1 MICEKI
7 RRNCYAETDL
17 TFLVNISNT
26 ISHSQDI
33 FKDLEFIL
41 EELCKFLDAQ
51 YSIITIIDRNF
62 DRIMIS
68 AAFGLTDEEK
78 SRGVYKIGEGVIGE
92 VVQSMKPMVIKD
104 INKSS
109 KFLNK
114 TGIKKNSNDQA
125 MAFICV
131 PIIVKNEVMG
141 TLSIHKNH
149 KEMVD
154 FSPEVKFLS
163 IVGMLVAK
171 NVSVRRRQIE
181 ELEELRK
188 ENLRLKNGKSF
199 KPDNI
204 VGNSSLMRDLYD

>member
-104 INKSS
+104 ITKSS

-114 TGIKKNSNDQA
+114 TGIKKKTATIRRWLLS
-125 MAFICV
+125 AF
-131 PIIVKNEVMG
+131 
-141 TLSIHKNH
+141 L
-149 KEMVD
+149 
-154 FSPEVKFLS
+154 L
-163 IVGMLVAK
+163 L
-171 NVSVRRRQIE
+171 
-181 ELEELRK
+181 
-188 ENLRLKNGKSF
+188 
-199 KPDNI
+199 
-204 VGNSSLMRDLYD
+204 